1 MSTVNY
7 QLSTVN
13 CPHKRYKYKYCD
25 AYHKI
30 MKSITH
36 QFPALTFI
44 KPIYL
49 QKKFFISNF
58 NMENANTI
66 SVEQLQSQ
74 IDQLKSKIDRLEN
87 SRKDQLSIAV
97 VSGDLDK
104 VLAAMVISVAAAAM
118 DTQVKLFFSF
128 WSLSALRDPK
138 KSPKG
143 KDFIS
148 KMFGF
153 MLPRGT
159 KKLKLS
165 KLNMAGMGP
174 VMISYLM
181 KKQNVMS
188 LQQMFKEAG
197 ELGIEIVV
205 CEMSMG
211 LMGFKK
217 EEFID
222 YPHLSYAGA
231 ATFVADAGESS
242 IQLFI

>member
-1 MSTVNY
+1 MEATQELTMLELQM
-7 QLSTVN
+7 QL
-13 CPHKRYKYKYCD
+13 D
-25 AYHKI
+25 A
-30 MKSITH
+30 
-36 QFPALTFI
+36 L
-44 KPIYL
+44 
-49 QKKFFISNF
+49 KKK
-58 NMENANTI
+58 
-66 SVEQLQSQ
+66 V
-74 IDQLKSKIDRLEN
+74 LKLEKN
-87 SRKDQLSIAV
+87 RKDQLSIAV

-104 VLAAMVISVAAAAM
+104 VLAAMVISLAAAAM

-148 KMFGF
+148 KMFGI
-153 MLPRGT
+153 MLPTG
-159 KKLKLS
+159 KNQLALS
-165 KLNMAGMGP
+165 TMNMGGMGP
-174 VMISYLM
+174 MMMKMLM

-188 LQQMFKEAG
+188 LGEMFKQAG
-197 ELGIEIVV
+197 ELGVEITV

-222 YPHLSYAGA
+222 YPNLRFAGA
-231 ATFVADAGESS
+231 ATFVADAGESA

>member
-1 MSTVNY
+1 ME
-7 QLSTVN
+7 
-13 CPHKRYKYKYCD
+13 D
-25 AYHKI
+25 
-30 MKSITH
+30 
-36 QFPALTFI
+36 I
-44 KPIYL
+44 KKTDIQEL
-49 QKKFFISNF
+49 QK
-58 NMENANTI
+58 
-66 SVEQLQSQ
+66 Q
-74 IDQLKSKIDRLEN
+74 IDALNEQIENLKN

-97 VSGDLDK
+97 VSGDMDK
-104 VLAAMVISVAAAAM
+104 VLAAMVISIAAAAM

-148 KMFGF
+148 KMFGL
-153 MLPRGT
+153 MLPNG
-159 KKLKLS
+159 KNKLS
-165 KLNMAGMGP
+165 LSKMNMLGMGP
-174 VMISYLM
+174 MMIKMLM

-188 LQQMFKEAG
+188 LEQMFNEAG

-217 EEFID
+217 EEMID
-222 YPHLSYAGA
+222 YPHLSFAGA

>member
-1 MSTVNY
+1 ME
-7 QLSTVN
+7 
-13 CPHKRYKYKYCD
+13 
-25 AYHKI
+25 
-30 MKSITH
+30 KSNEVT
-36 QFPALTFI
+36 LEM
-44 KPIYL
+44 L
-49 QKKFFISNF
+49 QKQVDELTNKV
-58 NMENANTI
+58 AY
-66 SVEQLQSQ
+66 
-74 IDQLKSKIDRLEN
+74 LEN
-87 SRKDQLSIAV
+87 NRKDQLSMAI
-97 VSGDLDK
+97 VSGDMDK
-104 VLAAMVISVAAAAM
+104 ILAAMVISVAAAAM

-148 KMFGF
+148 KMFGI
-153 MLPRGT
+153 MLPKG
-159 KKLKLS
+159 KDKLKLS
-165 KLNMAGMGP
+165 NMNMAGMGP
-174 VMISYLM
+174 MMIKMLM

-188 LQQMFKEAG
+188 LGEMFRQAG
-197 ELGIEIVV
+197 ELGVEITI

-231 ATFVADAGESS
+231 ATFLADAGESS

>member
-1 MSTVNY
+1 ME
-7 QLSTVN
+7 
-13 CPHKRYKYKYCD
+13 
-25 AYHKI
+25 
-30 MKSITH
+30 KSNEVT
-36 QFPALTFI
+36 LEM
-44 KPIYL
+44 L
-49 QKKFFISNF
+49 QKQVDELTNKV
-58 NMENANTI
+58 AY
-66 SVEQLQSQ
+66 
-74 IDQLKSKIDRLEN
+74 LEN
-87 SRKDQLSIAV
+87 NRKDQLSMAI
-97 VSGDLDK
+97 VSGDMDK
-104 VLAAMVISVAAAAM
+104 ILAAMVISLAAAAM

-148 KMFGF
+148 KMFGI
-153 MLPRGT
+153 MLPNG
-159 KKLKLS
+159 KDKLS
-165 KLNMAGMGP
+165 LSNMNMAGMGP
-174 VMISYLM
+174 MMIKMLM

-188 LQQMFKEAG
+188 LGEMFKQAG
-197 ELGIEIVV
+197 ELGVEITI

>member
-1 MSTVNY
+1 ME
-7 QLSTVN
+7 
-13 CPHKRYKYKYCD
+13 
-25 AYHKI
+25 
-30 MKSITH
+30 KSNEVT
-36 QFPALTFI
+36 LEM
-44 KPIYL
+44 L
-49 QKKFFISNF
+49 QKQVDELTNKV
-58 NMENANTI
+58 AY
-66 SVEQLQSQ
+66 
-74 IDQLKSKIDRLEN
+74 LEN
-87 SRKDQLSIAV
+87 NRKDQLSMAI
-97 VSGDLDK
+97 VSGDMDK
-104 VLAAMVISVAAAAM
+104 ILATMVISVAAAAM

-148 KMFGF
+148 KMFGI
-153 MLPRGT
+153 MLPKG
-159 KKLKLS
+159 KDKLKLS
-165 KLNMAGMGP
+165 NMNMGGMGP
-174 VMISYLM
+174 MMIKMLM

-188 LQQMFKEAG
+188 LGEMFRQAG
-197 ELGIEIVV
+197 ELGVEITI

-217 EEFID
+217 AEFID

>member
-1 MSTVNY
+1 ME
-7 QLSTVN
+7 
-13 CPHKRYKYKYCD
+13 
-25 AYHKI
+25 
-30 MKSITH
+30 KSSEVT
-36 QFPALTFI
+36 LEM
-44 KPIYL
+44 L
-49 QKKFFISNF
+49 QKQVDELTNKV
-58 NMENANTI
+58 AY
-66 SVEQLQSQ
+66 
-74 IDQLKSKIDRLEN
+74 LEN
-87 SRKDQLSIAV
+87 NRKDQLSMAI
-97 VSGDLDK
+97 VSGDMDK
-104 VLAAMVISVAAAAM
+104 ILAAMVISVAAAAM

-148 KMFGF
+148 KMFGI
-153 MLPRGT
+153 MLPKG
-159 KKLKLS
+159 KDKLKLS
-165 KLNMAGMGP
+165 NMNMAGMGP
-174 VMISYLM
+174 MMIKMLM

-188 LQQMFKEAG
+188 LGEMFRQAG
-197 ELGIEIVV
+197 ELGVEITI

>member
-1 MSTVNY
+1 ME
-7 QLSTVN
+7 
-13 CPHKRYKYKYCD
+13 
-25 AYHKI
+25 
-30 MKSITH
+30 KSNEVT
-36 QFPALTFI
+36 LEM
-44 KPIYL
+44 L
-49 QKKFFISNF
+49 QKQVDELTNKV
-58 NMENANTI
+58 AY
-66 SVEQLQSQ
+66 
-74 IDQLKSKIDRLEN
+74 LEN
-87 SRKDQLSIAV
+87 NRKDQLSMAI
-97 VSGDLDK
+97 VSGDMDK
-104 VLAAMVISVAAAAM
+104 ILAAMVISVAAAAM

-148 KMFGF
+148 KMFGI
-153 MLPRGT
+153 MLPNG
-159 KKLKLS
+159 KDKLKLS
-165 KLNMAGMGP
+165 KMNMGGMGP
-174 VMISYLM
+174 MMIKMLM

-188 LQQMFKEAG
+188 LGEMFRQAG
-197 ELGIEIVV
+197 ELGVEITI

>member
-1 MSTVNY
+1 MEKVNEVT
-7 QLSTVN
+7 L
-13 CPHKRYKYKYCD
+13 
-25 AYHKI
+25 
-30 MKSITH
+30 
-36 QFPALTFI
+36 
-44 KPIYL
+44 
-49 QKKFFISNF
+49 
-58 NMENANTI
+58 
-66 SVEQLQSQ
+66 EQLQVQ
-74 IDQLKSKIDRLEN
+74 IEELKGKIETLEN
-87 SRKDQLSIAV
+87 NRQDQLSIAV
-97 VSGDLDK
+97 VSGDMDK
-104 VLAAMVISVAAAAM
+104 ILAAMVISIAAAAM

-148 KMFGF
+148 KMFGM
-153 MLPRGT
+153 MLPNGT
-159 KKLKLS
+159 KQLKLS
-165 KLNMAGMGP
+165 NMQMAGMGP
-174 VMISYLM
+174 KMINYLM

-188 LQQMFKEAG
+188 LETMFKEAG
-197 ELGIEIVV
+197 ELGIEIIV

-231 ATFVADAGESS
+231 ATFVTDAGESA

>member
-1 MSTVNY
+1 MENSTEVT
-7 QLSTVN
+7 LE
-13 CPHKRYKYKYCD
+13 
-25 AYHKI
+25 
-30 MKSITH
+30 M
-36 QFPALTFI
+36 
-44 KPIYL
+44 L
-49 QKKFFISNF
+49 QKQVDVLTKK
-58 NMENANTI
+58 
-66 SVEQLQSQ
+66 VG
-74 IDQLKSKIDRLEN
+74 KLEKN
-87 SRKDQLSIAV
+87 RKDQLAIAV

-104 VLAAMVISVAAAAM
+104 VLAAMVISLAAVAM

-148 KMFGF
+148 KMFGI
-153 MLPRGT
+153 MLPKG
-159 KKLKLS
+159 KDKLALS
-165 KLNMAGMGP
+165 NMNMVGMGP
-174 VMISYLM
+174 MMIKMLM

-188 LQQMFKEAG
+188 LGEMFKQAG
-197 ELGIEIVV
+197 ELGVEITV

-222 YPHLSYAGA
+222 YPNLRFAGA

-242 IQLFI
+242 MQLFI

>member
-1 MSTVNY
+1 MEPTKTTDFADMQA
-7 QLSTVN
+7 QLDVL
-13 CPHKRYKYKYCD
+13 KK
-25 AYHKI
+25 KI
-30 MKSITH
+30 AK
-36 QFPALTFI
+36 
-44 KPIYL
+44 
-49 QKKFFISNF
+49 
-58 NMENANTI
+58 
-66 SVEQLQSQ
+66 
-74 IDQLKSKIDRLEN
+74 LEK
-87 SRKDQLSIAV
+87 SRKDQLSMAV

-104 VLAAMVISVAAAAM
+104 ILAAMVISVAAAAM

-148 KMFGF
+148 TMFGF
-153 MLPRGT
+153 MLPKG
-159 KKLKLS
+159 KDKLS
-165 KLNMAGMGP
+165 LSNLNMCGMGP
-174 VMISYLM
+174 MMIKMLM

-188 LQQMFKEAG
+188 LGEMFKQAG
-197 ELGIEIVV
+197 ELGVEITV

-222 YPHLSYAGA
+222 YPNLRFAGA